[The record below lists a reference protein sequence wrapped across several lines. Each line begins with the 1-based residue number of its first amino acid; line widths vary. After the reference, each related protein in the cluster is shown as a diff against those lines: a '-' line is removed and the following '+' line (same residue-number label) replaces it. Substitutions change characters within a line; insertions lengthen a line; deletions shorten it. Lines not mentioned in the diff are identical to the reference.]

1 MLKKLPLE
9 EIDGTKNALLF
20 LLRAP
25 AFHIFTFN
33 FIFNFF
39 LLLYELKHNIRLSK
53 TMSGIFNFDP
63 VLLLLKLITNDFK
76 TS

>member
-1 MLKKLPLE
+1 MLKKLPLD

-39 LLLYELKHNIRLSK
+39 FTVI
-53 TMSGIFNFDP
+53 
-63 VLLLLKLITNDFK
+63 
-76 TS
+76 